1 MSRKRGQNE
10 GSIYRRKDG
19 RWVAQVTIGGR
30 LTCKYF
36 KSQRECRDWLKTTN
50 NQIEAGLTFKGAQVK
65 LSEYLESWLGIT
77 KTAVKPKTY
86 EQYDQ
91 IARQYIMPALGRMKL
106 KDLRPDQIQTLYG
119 ERLKNGSSP
128 RLVVMIH
135 AVLHRSLNQA
145 LKLGLIGRNPA
156 SAVTRPKLQHKEM
169 KTLDD
174 TQVRHLLL
182 AAKNTRY
189 EALLQLAV
197 TTGMRQGE
205 LLGLRWSDFD
215 WNSRRLRVQRQLQRI
230 EHQGLVYCEPKTKAG
245 RRVIVLGKSTI
256 EKLRLHYELQQL
268 ERQFAGDRW
277 KENDLIFPSTIGTPN
292 EPTNLIKHFKI
303 LLKQAGLPDIRFHDL
318 RHTAATLMLQQGI
331 HPKVV
336 QERLGHSN
344 ISMTMDIYSHVL
356 PSMQD
361 EAADKIDAL
370 ISLIDVSSVLSVQT

>member
-1 MSRKRGQNE
+1 MARKRGQNE

-30 LTCKYF
+30 PICKYF
-36 KSQRECRDWLKTTN
+36 KSQRECRDWLKATN
-50 NQIEAGLTFKGAQVK
+50 SQIETGLTFKGAQVT
-65 LSEYLESWLGIT
+65 LSDYMESWLGIT

-86 EQYDQ
+86 EQYHQ
-91 IARQYIMPALGRMKL
+91 IAHQYIIPAMGRMKL
-106 KDLRPDQIQTLYG
+106 KDIRPDQIQTIYTD
-119 ERLKNGSSP
+119 RLKQGSSA

-145 LKLGLIGRNPA
+145 MKLGLIGRNPA

-169 KTLDD
+169 QTLDD
-174 TQVRHLLL
+174 TQVRNLLL
-182 AAKNTRY
+182 AAKGSRY
-189 EALLQLAV
+189 EALYQLAV
-197 TTGMRQGE
+197 ATGMRQGE
-205 LLGLRWSDFD
+205 LLGLRWSDLD
-215 WNSRRLRVQRQLQRI
+215 WDNRRLRVQRQLQRI
-230 EHQGLVYCEPKTKAG
+230 EHQGLVYSEPKTKAG
-245 RRVIVLGKSTI
+245 RRGIVLGKSTI
-256 EKLRLHYELQQL
+256 EKLRTHNELQQL
-268 ERQFAGDRW
+268 ERHFAGKRW
-277 KENDLIFPSTIGTPN
+277 QENDLIFPTTVGTPN
-292 EPTNLIKHFKI
+292 EPSNLIKQFKI

-361 EAADKIDAL
+361 EAADKIDEL
-370 ISLIDVSSVLSVQT
+370 ISLIDVSTALSVQP